1 MGTFKVITKPD
12 AEQEYLLN
20 CFRYI
25 IGGHT
30 IPECYGGIN
39 VCPERA
45 YQQMMAVKQYYGKT
59 TGNQLVHF
67 VITLDHRVFDEL
79 DALLLADRIAGY
91 YGNRY
96 QIIYGVHRSHRNNR
110 YGLIASYLHIH
121 MIMNSVSF
129 VDGKMY
135 ADNKGDTQRF
145 LEHIK
150 KVTGDYH
157 WKIVYGH

>member
-1 MGTFKVITKPD
+1 MLF
-12 AEQEYLLN
+12 
-20 CFRYI
+20 
-25 IGGHT
+25 
-30 IPECYGGIN
+30 
-39 VCPERA
+39 
-45 YQQMMAVKQYYGKT
+45 
-59 TGNQLVHF
+59 
-67 VITLDHRVFDEL
+67 
-79 DALLLADRIAGY
+79 ADRIAGY
-91 YGNRY
+91 YGDRY

-110 YGLIASYLHIH
+110 HGLIASYLHIH

-150 KVTGDYH
+150 KVTGDHH